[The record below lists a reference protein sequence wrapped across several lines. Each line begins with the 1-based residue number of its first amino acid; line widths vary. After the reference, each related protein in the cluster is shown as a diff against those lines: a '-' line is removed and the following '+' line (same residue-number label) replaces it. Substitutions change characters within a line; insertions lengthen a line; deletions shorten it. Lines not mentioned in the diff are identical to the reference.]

1 MLNIKESIAGGPKKS
16 TSKTAGSAVKTAAK
30 SAADTVKGVTGGLQK
45 IKDTKKQE
53 TPTPR
58 IAKAPEKKSSVSG
71 KNVTSKQGAAKIK
84 GIVEGLERPTAK
96 KTPTKAK
103 PVAPK
108 MATTIGSAKVSVPS
122 KGKVKIEPNLGKP
135 KSFTPPKTE
144 TKPKVQTAPKPEPKP
159 ELIRMEMIPLATVA
173 KQLQDSQR
181 AKLPSTIEIPKSVAT
196 TAKTPAPAEEKKGLF
211 ARMKERREERRAER
225 KAEKE
230 AEKNSTAKMK
240 RGGMV
245 KYDAGGS
252 TSAVK
257 PKGKPYTSLSKG
269 NPNLKP
275 MPKPMPK
282 PGEKPI
288 PAKTGA
294 KGTGTYYG
302 PGPKP
307 LAGGNK
313 KIVIK
318 VGSSNK
324 TRSTPVTKK
333 TTSAVKKPAKSKLQ
347 SDEKIMDKA
356 RYISQGIKDVYNSQV
371 EGIKK
376 SPGYKAYK
384 YVKNAMGYKKG
395 GSIKKSKK

>member
-1 MLNIKESIAGGPKKS
+1 MKSCVPKNCIVGETWNRQTCKCEEKPLQRS
-16 TSKTAGSAVKTAAK
+16 GVAVKA
-30 SAADTVKGVTGGLQK
+30 S
-45 IKDTKKQE
+45 
-53 TPTPR
+53 
-58 IAKAPEKKSSVSG
+58 
-71 KNVTSKQGAAKIK
+71 
-84 GIVEGLERPTAK
+84 
-96 KTPTKAK
+96 
-103 PVAPK
+103 
-108 MATTIGSAKVSVPS
+108 
-122 KGKVKIEPNLGKP
+122 
-135 KSFTPPKTE
+135 
-144 TKPKVQTAPKPEPKP
+144 
-159 ELIRMEMIPLATVA
+159 
-173 KQLQDSQR
+173 
-181 AKLPSTIEIPKSVAT
+181 PKSVT
-196 TAKTPAPAEEKKGLF
+196 KKPKLF
-211 ARMKERREERRAER
+211 NK
-225 KAEKE
+225 
-230 AEKNSTAKMK
+230 
-240 RGGMV
+240 GGMV

-257 PKGKPYTSLSKG
+257 PEGKRYTSVKPEGKRYTSLSKG

-288 PAKTGA
+288 PAKAGA

-313 KIVIK
+313 KIVTK
-318 VGSSNK
+318 VESSNK
-324 TRSTPVTKK
+324 TRPTTVTKK
-333 TTSAVKKPAKSKLQ
+333 TTSAVKKPAKPKLQ
-347 SDEKIMDKA
+347 SDEKIMDTA